1 MRMRSLSVAAVLG
14 VAALCHEGKAEAL
27 RYEPVPLSAQTVD
40 DIVKRHVDARGGYE
54 KMKAI
59 NTIRYTRTVATPF
72 TSVQLIVLKKRPN
85 LIRWEQTPKGQ
96 TVAIARAINPTG
108 AWDTAAGGKVVPRPE
123 PMATEGREID
133 GDFDG
138 LLVDWKDKGHVVT
151 LDGTEPAAAGGAY
164 KLTVTTKSGT
174 VRYVYLDPTT
184 YLEVRQTGR
193 VSLGPD
199 PKTNEMRFN
208 EVSFTF
214 SDWKDVQG
222 VKFPFAIDEERTG
235 GGITQSFATFTDKI
249 ELNVPIDDALFA
261 APAPGG
267 AGQHY

>member
-1 MRMRSLSVAAVLG
+1 MRPASIAAVLIV
-14 VAALCHEGKAEAL
+14 VALA
-27 RYEPVPLSAQTVD
+27 PVSLAAQTVD

-54 KMKAI
+54 KLKAI
-59 NTIRYTRTVATPF
+59 NTMRYTRTVATPF

-96 TVAIARAINPTG
+96 TVMTPRAINATG
-108 AWDTAAGGKVVPRPE
+108 AWDTVAGKVVPRAE
-123 PMATEGREID
+123 PMASEGREID

-151 LDGTEPAAAGGAY
+151 LEGTEPAASGGAF
-164 KLTVTTKSGT
+164 KLKVTTRGGA
-174 VRYVYLDPTT
+174 VRYVYLDPRS

-199 PKTNEMRFN
+199 PKTKEMRFN

-214 SDWKDVQG
+214 SDWKDVDG

-235 GGITQSFATFTDKI
+235 GGITQSFATFTEKI

-261 APAPGG
+261 APAASAGG
-267 AGQHY
+267 EQH

>member
-1 MRMRSLSVAAVLG
+1 MRMRSACVAAALTL
-14 VAALCHEGKAEAL
+14 AALS
-27 RYEPVPLSAQTVD
+27 PVSLSAQTVD
-40 DIVKRHVDARGGYE
+40 DIVKRHVEARGGYE
-54 KMKAI
+54 KLKAI
-59 NTIRYTRTVATPF
+59 STIRYTRTVATPF
-72 TSVQLIVLKKRPN
+72 SSVQLIVLKKRPN

-96 TVAIARAINPTG
+96 TVAIPRAINATG
-108 AWDTAAGGKVVPRPE
+108 AWDTVGGKVVPKPE

-151 LDGTEPAAAGGAY
+151 LEGTEPAAAGGAY
-164 KLTVTTKSGT
+164 KLKVTAKSGT
-174 VRYVYLDPTT
+174 VRYVYLDPKT

-199 PKTNEMRFN
+199 PKTKEMRFN

-214 SDWKDVQG
+214 SDWKDVEG
-222 VKFPFAIDEERTG
+222 IKFPFAIDEERTG

-261 APAPGG
+261 MPSTSG
-267 AGQHY
+267 AGQHD